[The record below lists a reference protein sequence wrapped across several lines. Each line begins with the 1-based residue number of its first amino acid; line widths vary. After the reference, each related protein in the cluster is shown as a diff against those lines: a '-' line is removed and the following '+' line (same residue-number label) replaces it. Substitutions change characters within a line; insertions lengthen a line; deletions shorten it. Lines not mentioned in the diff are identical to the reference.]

1 MYEEIPP
8 YNNLLDPSERH
19 IWLQQDED
27 ADGVRPRL
35 LPGFQRQLT
44 VSEDPSDRVSA
55 KWYGEEP
62 SNSLPQRILK
72 PDFWPADTA
81 RFKEKFSVEL
91 ELAIQE
97 IWPKFEEDS
106 IELTANILS
115 ILKLGKIAVADQL
128 TVFYIE
134 HQPKID
140 VVMVRFYACNIFE
153 QGQNWDWL
161 SEHDAKDEALTK
173 KLDAW
178 FFQWRIDDSKL
189 WPLIDALGEKNIL
202 VGCRFFDFF
211 FEQMLRKNYELAKLR
226 GEDEDGEDSDQL
238 SSESGGGGGN
248 KPKPRPSIDYR
259 HAPREL

>member
-1 MYEEIPP
+1 MYEEIPTN
-8 YNNLLDPSERH
+8 NNLLHPSERH
-19 IWLQQDED
+19 IWRQQDVD
-27 ADGVRPRL
+27 ADGIRPRL

-55 KWYGEEP
+55 KWYDEEP
-62 SNSLPQRILK
+62 SNCLPQRILK
-72 PDFWPADTA
+72 ADFWPTDTA
-81 RFKEKFSVEL
+81 RFKEKFSAEL
-91 ELAIQE
+91 NLTIQE

-128 TVFYIE
+128 TAFYIE
-134 HQPKID
+134 HQSKID
-140 VVMVRFYACNIFE
+140 AVMVRFCACYIFE
-153 QGQNWDWL
+153 QKPYLDWL
-161 SEHDAKDEALTK
+161 SERDANDEALSK

-178 FFQWRIDDSKL
+178 FFQWQIDDPKL
-189 WPLIDALGEKNIL
+189 WPVIDALGEKNIL

-211 FEQMLRKNYELAKLR
+211 FEQMLRKNYVLAKLR

-248 KPKPRPSIDYR
+248 KPKPRPSIDYS
-259 HAPREL
+259 HAPGKF